1 MDAIEATS
9 KPMLWGGRVL
19 WALFVAFMVFD
30 ITIKLLRLPIVETT
44 GQGLGLPAGA
54 GFYIGIMELVILALY
69 VWPRTAL
76 LGAILVA
83 ALMGGTAATNFL
95 AAKPLFG
102 FILFGPYLAVFAWA
116 GLWLR
121 DPALRALIP
130 FRRKG

>member
-1 MDAIEATS
+1 MAASDGNS
-9 KPMLWGGRVL
+9 KVMVWAGRGL
-19 WALFVAFMVFD
+19 WAVFVLFMVMD
-30 ITIKLLRLPIVETT
+30 VTMKLLRLPVVETT
-44 GQGLGLPAGA
+44 GQALGLPAGA
-54 GFYIGIMELVILALY
+54 GFYIGILELVILALY
-69 VWPRTAL
+69 VWPATAV

-130 FRRKG
+130 FRRTA

>member
-1 MDAIEATS
+1 MAASDGNS
-9 KPMLWGGRVL
+9 KVMVWAGRGL
-19 WALFVAFMVFD
+19 WAVFVLFMIMDVTM
-30 ITIKLLRLPIVETT
+30 KLLRLPIVETT

-54 GFYIGIMELVILALY
+54 GFYIGILELAILALY
-69 VWPRTAL
+69 VWPSTAV

-130 FRRKG
+130 FRRTA